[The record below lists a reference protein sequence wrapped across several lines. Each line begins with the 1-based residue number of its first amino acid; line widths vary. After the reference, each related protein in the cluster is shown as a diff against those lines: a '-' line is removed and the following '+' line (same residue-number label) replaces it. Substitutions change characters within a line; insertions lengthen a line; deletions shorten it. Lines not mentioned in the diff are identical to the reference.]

1 MALTLNTSIDGEKFY
16 SCDFPDLS
24 ISTTYG
30 LANVTIVVNGSTVL
44 STRYYAVSGRVTV
57 RNLVPLIE
65 LSMEQQ
71 YKSYCSVGVTV
82 SAANETVSASCQVLL
97 CKVKCMTVDVDT
109 FLANSFLTTNNHR
122 LTTLYNDEV
131 VPFYI
136 AGSGSYSVGTFFFT
150 LRVLKADGSYDTYE
164 TFSGRRFGYGVV
176 TSTISAKSLQD
187 TCELH
192 FGAGCRLLSFTLK
205 FNSRLMHYYVVPC
218 ASAQEFRFTNVF
230 GCTETVGIPYATI
243 SKLES
248 DFSEAMVDG
257 RLLHYDVKHTRTYE
271 VQTAQL
277 LSGYMTWLEQFLT
290 SSSIMRKLP
299 DGMFADV
306 LIKEYTFEQ
315 TDAPGEENT
324 LSFTWQF
331 ADGKQ
336 STQLFSIHTGIFT
349 EQYNQTFA

>member
-57 RNLVPLIE
+57 RNLVSLIE

-71 YKSYCSVGVTV
+71 YKSFCSVGVTV

-136 AGSGSYSVGTFFFT
+136 AGSGNYSIGTFFFT
-150 LRVLKADGSYDTYE
+150 LNVLKADGTYDTYE
-164 TFSGRRFGYGVV
+164 TFSGRRFSYGVS
-176 TSTISAKSLQD
+176 TATISAKSLQD
-187 TCELH
+187 ACEAH
-192 FGAGCRLLSFTLK
+192 FGISCRLLSHSNSARGSCTTTLCHALLLRSSA
-205 FNSRLMHYYVVPC
+205 SRTFSDVQKQW
-218 ASAQEFRFTNVF
+218 AFRTPPFPSWNLTSPKRWWTAV
-230 GCTETVGIPYATI
+230 CSTTMLSTRV
-243 SKLES
+243 
-248 DFSEAMVDG
+248 
-257 RLLHYDVKHTRTYE
+257 HTRC
-271 VQTAQL
+271 
-277 LSGYMTWLEQFLT
+277 
-290 SSSIMRKLP
+290 RLP
-299 DGMFADV
+299 NCSPA
-306 LIKEYTFEQ
+306 T
-315 TDAPGEENT
+315 
-324 LSFTWQF
+324 
-331 ADGKQ
+331 
-336 STQLFSIHTGIFT
+336 
-349 EQYNQTFA
+349 